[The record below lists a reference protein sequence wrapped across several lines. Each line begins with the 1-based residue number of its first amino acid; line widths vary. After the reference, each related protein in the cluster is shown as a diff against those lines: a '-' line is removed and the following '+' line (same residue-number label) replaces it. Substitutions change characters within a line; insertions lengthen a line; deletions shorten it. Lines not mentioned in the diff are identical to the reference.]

1 MGKDTGDVHT
11 WQEDYPS
18 FEVGVT
24 RDCREVLSVYLHTS
38 GRLRNLANNRQVVL
52 ARAICCRGDATGL
65 IPQKRSYPLGLIQID
80 SCDLHNN

>member
-1 MGKDTGDVHT
+1 MGKDTGT
-11 WQEDYPS
+11 WQKDYPS

-38 GRLRNLANNRQVVL
+38 GRLLNLANNRQVL